1 MLILRIALVAL
12 ASMGCGEAP
21 DPTLKAAAASD
32 TTETVAQPSSALQA
46 PVASPGSTPKTAT
59 ATDAPATAPQVPAPT
74 TAPQAATP
82 AAGAV
87 TVDQANV
94 DLGFITP
101 RSTINHTFRITNTG
115 GIPLTVMAVK
125 PSCTCTTTINL
136 DGKVIAPG
144 ATLEVPASMRAPA
157 STGQK
162 QVMVNVVLK
171 GLPNVVELRMAG
183 EIAFPVRATTSVQG
197 KDVPYVD
204 ADSDPTRV
212 RGSVKLKSTDG
223 KPFLV
228 RAVQGKPAV
237 IEAFDPTKDAPRA
250 EYTVAYDLTSFPKV
264 PPYLVIETDHPGARL
279 IDLRVRHATTHI
291 KPVLSLAEFRASA
304 GCVKVG
310 AVVGLDIE
318 IKNLGML
325 QVTGVRSGDPR
336 FTATMVGQ
344 SGDAKLRN
352 VAFTIVASSQA
363 AGFSIFP
370 VVITA
375 LDPVSKRNVES
386 ELLVLVQVDP

>member
-12 ASMGCGEAP
+12 ANIGCGEAP
-21 DPTLKAAAASD
+21 APASASVPARATTVPEPAKAAPP
-32 TTETVAQPSSALQA
+32 VATAQA
-46 PVASPGSTPKTAT
+46 PAPTTGT
-59 ATDAPATAPQVPAPT
+59 ATDAPATAPQAPA
-74 TAPQAATP
+74 P

-94 DLGFITP
+94 ELGFITP

-115 GIPLTVMAVK
+115 GIPLKVMAVK

-162 QVMVNVVLK
+162 QVMVNVVLQ
-171 GLPNVVELRMAG
+171 GLPKVIELRMAG

-204 ADSDPTRV
+204 ADTDPSRV
-212 RGSVKLKSTDG
+212 RGTVKLKSTDG

-228 RAVQGKPAV
+228 RAVQGQPPMV
-237 IEAFDPTKDAPRA
+237 EAFDPAKDAPRA
-250 EYTVAYDLTSFPKV
+250 EYTVAYDLTRLPKV

-304 GCVKVG
+304 GCVKAG
-310 AVVGLDIE
+310 AVVPLDIE

-336 FTATMVGQ
+336 FAATMVGQ
-344 SGDAKLRN
+344 TGDAKLRT
-352 VAFTIVASSQA
+352 VAFSIVASPQA

>member
-1 MLILRIALVAL
+1 MLILRIAFVAL
-12 ASMGCGEAP
+12 ASIGCGPAP
-21 DPTLKAAAASD
+21 AGA
-32 TTETVAQPSSALQA
+32 QA
-46 PVASPGSTPKTAT
+46 PAPTTAT
-59 ATDAPATAPQVPAPT
+59 ATDAPATAPQAP
-74 TAPQAATP
+74 APQATPP

-87 TVDQANV
+87 SVDQANV

-115 GIPLTVMAVK
+115 GIPLKVMAVK

-162 QVMVNVVLK
+162 QVMVNVVLQ
-171 GLPNVVELRMAG
+171 GLPKVVELRMAG

-204 ADSDPTRV
+204 ADTDPSRV
-212 RGSVKLKSTDG
+212 RGTVKLKSTDG

-228 RAVQGKPAV
+228 RAVQGQPPMV
-237 IEAFDPTKDAPRA
+237 EAFDPAKDAPRA
-250 EYTVAYDLTSFPKV
+250 EYTVAYDLTRFPKV

-279 IDLRVRHATTHI
+279 IDLRVRHATTQI

-325 QVTGVRSGDPR
+325 QVVGVRSGDPR
-336 FTATMVGQ
+336 FTATMAGQ
-344 SGDAKLRN
+344 TGDAKLRT
-352 VAFTIVASSQA
+352 VAFTIVASPQA

>member
-12 ASMGCGEAP
+12 ASIGCGEAP
-21 DPTLKAAAASD
+21 APTAASASAPPTTAPEPVRAAPPAAAAQ
-32 TTETVAQPSSALQA
+32 TPA
-46 PVASPGSTPKTAT
+46 PTTAT
-59 ATDAPATAPQVPAPT
+59 ATDAPATAPQVTP
-74 TAPQAATP
+74 P

-94 DLGFITP
+94 ELGFITP

-115 GIPLTVMAVK
+115 GIPLKVMAVK

-162 QVMVNVVLK
+162 QVMVNVVLQ
-171 GLPNVVELRMAG
+171 GLPKVIELRMAG

-204 ADSDPTRV
+204 ADTDPSRV
-212 RGSVKLKSTDG
+212 RGTVKLKSTDG

-228 RAVQGKPAV
+228 RAVQGQPPV
-237 IEAFDPTKDAPRA
+237 VEAFDPSKDAPRA
-250 EYTVAYDLTSFPKV
+250 EYTVAYDLTSLPKV

-310 AVVGLDIE
+310 AVVPLDIE

-344 SGDAKLRN
+344 TGDAKLRT
-352 VAFTIVASSQA
+352 VAFSIVASPQA
-363 AGFSIFP
+363 TGFSIIP

>member
-12 ASMGCGEAP
+12 ASIGCGEAP
-21 DPTLKAAAASD
+21 APASASVPAPATTAPEPEKAA
-32 TTETVAQPSSALQA
+32 P
-46 PVASPGSTPKTAT
+46 PVATTRAPAPTTGT
-59 ATDAPATAPQVPAPT
+59 ATDAPATAPQAT
-74 TAPQAATP
+74 TTTV
-82 AAGAV
+82 GAV

-94 DLGFITP
+94 ELGFITP

-115 GIPLTVMAVK
+115 GIPLKVMAVK

-162 QVMVNVVLK
+162 QVMVNVVLQ
-171 GLPNVVELRMAG
+171 GLPKVVELRMAG

-204 ADSDPTRV
+204 ADTDPSRV
-212 RGSVKLKSTDG
+212 RGTVKLKSTDG

-228 RAVQGKPAV
+228 RAVQGQPPV
-237 IEAFDPTKDAPRA
+237 VEAFDPAKDAPRA
-250 EYTVAYDLTSFPKV
+250 EYTVAYDLTRLPKV

-304 GCVKVG
+304 GCVKAG
-310 AVVGLDIE
+310 AVVPLDIE

-336 FTATMVGQ
+336 FAATMVGQ
-344 SGDAKLRN
+344 TGDAKLRT
-352 VAFTIVASSQA
+352 VAFSIVASPQA

>member
-12 ASMGCGEAP
+12 ASIGCGEAP
-21 DPTLKAAAASD
+21 APTAASASAPPTTAPEPVKTAPPAAAA
-32 TTETVAQPSSALQA
+32 QA
-46 PVASPGSTPKTAT
+46 PAPTTAT
-59 ATDAPATAPQVPAPT
+59 ATDAPATAPQAPAP
-74 TAPQAATP
+74 AAASQVTPP

-87 TVDQANV
+87 SVDQANV

-115 GIPLTVMAVK
+115 GIPLKVMAVK

-162 QVMVNVVLK
+162 QVMVNVVLQ
-171 GLPNVVELRMAG
+171 GLPKVVELRMAG

-204 ADSDPTRV
+204 ADTDPSRV
-212 RGSVKLKSTDG
+212 RGTVKLKSTDG

-228 RAVQGKPAV
+228 RAVQGQPPV
-237 IEAFDPTKDAPRA
+237 VEAFDPAKDAPRA
-250 EYTVAYDLTSFPKV
+250 EYTVAYDLTRLPKV

-279 IDLRVRHATTHI
+279 VDLRVRHATTHI

-310 AVVGLDIE
+310 AVVQLDIE

-344 SGDAKLRN
+344 TGDAKLRT
-352 VAFTIVASSQA
+352 VAFSIVASPQA

>member
-1 MLILRIALVAL
+1 MLILRIAFLAL
-12 ASMGCGEAP
+12 ASIGCGEASATEASASEGVTAAP
-21 DPTLKAAAASD
+21 PVAAA
-32 TTETVAQPSSALQA
+32 QA
-46 PVASPGSTPKTAT
+46 PAPTTGT
-59 ATDAPATAPQVPAPT
+59 ATDAPATAPQAPAS
-74 TAPQAATP
+74 QATP
-82 AAGAV
+82 AAGSIS
-87 TVDQANV
+87 VDHANV

-115 GIPLTVMAVK
+115 SIPLTVMAVK

-162 QVMVNVVLK
+162 QVVVNVVLK
-171 GLPNVVELRMAG
+171 GIPNVVELRMAG

-204 ADSDPTRV
+204 ADNDASRV
-212 RGSVKLKSTDG
+212 RGTVKLKSTDG

-228 RAVQGKPAV
+228 RAVQGQPPV
-237 IEAFDPTKDAPRA
+237 VESFDPAKDAPRT
-250 EYTVAYDLTSFPKV
+250 EYLVAYDLTRFPKV
-264 PPYLVIETDHPGARL
+264 PPYLVIETDHPEARL
-279 IDLRVRHATTHI
+279 VDLRVRHATTHI

-304 GCVKVG
+304 GAVKAG
-310 AVVGLDIE
+310 AVVPLDIE
-318 IKNLGML
+318 IKNLGMM

-344 SGDAKLRN
+344 TGDAKLRT
-352 VAFTIVASSQA
+352 VAFSIVASPRA

-386 ELLVLVQVDP
+386 ELLVLAQVDP

>member
-12 ASMGCGEAP
+12 ASIGCGEAP
-21 DPTLKAAAASD
+21 APASASVPAPATTVPEPEKAAPP
-32 TTETVAQPSSALQA
+32 VATAQA
-46 PVASPGSTPKTAT
+46 PAPTTGT
-59 ATDAPATAPQVPAPT
+59 ATDAPATAPQAPA
-74 TAPQAATP
+74 P

-94 DLGFITP
+94 ELGFITP

-115 GIPLTVMAVK
+115 GIPLKVMAVK

-162 QVMVNVVLK
+162 QVMVNVVLQ
-171 GLPNVVELRMAG
+171 GLPKVIELRMAG

-204 ADSDPTRV
+204 ADTDPSRV
-212 RGSVKLKSTDG
+212 RGTVKLKSTDG

-228 RAVQGKPAV
+228 RAVQGQPPMV
-237 IEAFDPTKDAPRA
+237 EAFDPAKDAPRA
-250 EYTVAYDLTSFPKV
+250 EYTVAYDLTRLPKV

-304 GCVKVG
+304 GCVKAG
-310 AVVGLDIE
+310 AVVPLDIE

-336 FTATMVGQ
+336 FAATMVGQ
-344 SGDAKLRN
+344 TGDAKLRT
-352 VAFTIVASSQA
+352 VAFSIVASPQA

>member
-1 MLILRIALVAL
+1 MLIMRFAVVAL
-12 ASMGCGEAP
+12 ASIGCGEAP
-21 DPTLKAAAASD
+21 EPTQKIAAPSAS
-32 TTETVAQPSSALQA
+32 TEAVPQSSN
-46 PVASPGSTPKTAT
+46 
-59 ATDAPATAPQVPAPT
+59 PAPT
-74 TAPQAATP
+74 QVAAPVPNATAAAPQAAPP
-82 AAGAV
+82 AAV

-115 GIPLTVMAVK
+115 SIPLTVMAVK

-183 EIAFPVRATTSVQG
+183 EISFPVRATTSVQG

-204 ADSDPTRV
+204 ADSDPTRL

-228 RAVQGKPAV
+228 RAVQGQPAV
-237 IEAFDPTKDAPRA
+237 IEAFDPAKDAPRA
-250 EYTVAYDLTSFPKV
+250 EYIVAYDLTKFPKV
-264 PPYLVIETDHPGARL
+264 PPYLVIETDDPRARL

-291 KPVLSLAEFRASA
+291 KPVLSLAEFRANA

-310 AVVGLDIE
+310 AVVALDIE

-325 QVTGVRSGDPR
+325 QVTGVRSKDPR
-336 FTATMVGQ
+336 FAATMVSQ

-352 VAFTIVASSQA
+352 VAFTIVASQQA
-363 AGFSIFP
+363 VGFSIFP

-375 LDPVSKRNVES
+375 LDPVSKRSIES

>member
-1 MLILRIALVAL
+1 MLILRFAVVAL
-12 ASMGCGEAP
+12 ASIGCGEAP
-21 DPTLKAAAASD
+21 EPTQKIAAPSAS
-32 TTETVAQPSSALQA
+32 TEAVPQSSNPAPPPVAA
-46 PVASPGSTPKTAT
+46 PVPNAT
-59 ATDAPATAPQVPAPT
+59 AA
-74 TAPQAATP
+74 APQAAPP
-82 AAGAV
+82 AAV

-183 EIAFPVRATTSVQG
+183 EISFPVRATTSVQG

-204 ADSDPTRV
+204 ADSDPTRL

-228 RAVQGKPAV
+228 RAVQGQPAV
-237 IEAFDPTKDAPRA
+237 IEAFDPAKDAPRA
-250 EYTVAYDLTSFPKV
+250 EYIVAYDLTKFPKV
-264 PPYLVIETDHPGARL
+264 PPYLVIETDDPRARL

-291 KPVLSLAEFRASA
+291 KPVLSLAEFRANA

-310 AVVGLDIE
+310 AVVALDIE

-370 VVITA
+370 VAITA

>member
-12 ASMGCGEAP
+12 ASIGCGEAP
-21 DPTLKAAAASD
+21 VPTAASASAPPTTAPEPVTAAPPAAAA
-32 TTETVAQPSSALQA
+32 QA
-46 PVASPGSTPKTAT
+46 PAPTTAT
-59 ATDAPATAPQVPAPT
+59 ATDAPATAPRVPAPAA
-74 TAPQAATP
+74 APQVTPP

-115 GIPLTVMAVK
+115 GIPLKVMAVK

-162 QVMVNVVLK
+162 QVMVNVVLQ
-171 GLPNVVELRMAG
+171 GLPKVVELRMAG

-204 ADSDPTRV
+204 ADTDPSRV
-212 RGSVKLKSTDG
+212 RGTVKLKSTDG

-228 RAVQGKPAV
+228 RAVQGQPPMV
-237 IEAFDPTKDAPRA
+237 EAFDPAKDAPRA
-250 EYTVAYDLTSFPKV
+250 EYTVAYDLTRLPKV
-264 PPYLVIETDHPGARL
+264 PPYLVIETDHPDARL
-279 IDLRVRHATTHI
+279 IDLRVRHATTQI

-304 GCVKVG
+304 GCVKAG
-310 AVVGLDIE
+310 AVVPLDIE
-318 IKNLGML
+318 IKNLGVL

-344 SGDAKLRN
+344 SGDAKLRT
-352 VAFTIVASSQA
+352 VAFSIVASPQA

>member
-12 ASMGCGEAP
+12 ASIGCGEAP
-21 DPTLKAAAASD
+21 APTAASASAPSTTAPEPATSAPPAAAA
-32 TTETVAQPSSALQA
+32 QA
-46 PVASPGSTPKTAT
+46 PAPTTAT
-59 ATDAPATAPQVPAPT
+59 ATDAPATAPQAPAPAA
-74 TAPQAATP
+74 APQVTPP

-115 GIPLTVMAVK
+115 GIPLKVMAVK

-162 QVMVNVVLK
+162 QVMVNVVLQ
-171 GLPNVVELRMAG
+171 GLPKVVELRMAG

-204 ADSDPTRV
+204 ADTDPSRV
-212 RGSVKLKSTDG
+212 RGTVKLKSTDG

-228 RAVQGKPAV
+228 RAVQGQPPV
-237 IEAFDPTKDAPRA
+237 VEAFDPAKDAPRA
-250 EYTVAYDLTSFPKV
+250 EYTVAYDLTRLPKV
-264 PPYLVIETDHPGARL
+264 PPYLVIETDHAGARL
-279 IDLRVRHATTHI
+279 VDLRVRHATTHI

-304 GCVKVG
+304 GCVKAG
-310 AVVGLDIE
+310 AVVPLDIE

-344 SGDAKLRN
+344 TGDAKLRT
-352 VAFTIVASSQA
+352 VAFSIVASPQA
-363 AGFSIFP
+363 TGFSSFP

>member
-12 ASMGCGEAP
+12 ASISCGEAP
-21 DPTLKAAAASD
+21 APTAASASAPPTAAPEPVTTAPPAAAA
-32 TTETVAQPSSALQA
+32 QA
-46 PVASPGSTPKTAT
+46 PAPTTAT
-59 ATDAPATAPQVPAPT
+59 ATDAPATAPQAPAPAA
-74 TAPQAATP
+74 APQVTPP

-115 GIPLTVMAVK
+115 GIPLKVMAVK

-162 QVMVNVVLK
+162 QVMVNVVLQ
-171 GLPNVVELRMAG
+171 GLPKVVELRMAG

-204 ADSDPTRV
+204 ADTDPSRV
-212 RGSVKLKSTDG
+212 RGTVKLKSTDG

-228 RAVQGKPAV
+228 RAVQGQPSMV
-237 IEAFDPTKDAPRA
+237 EAFDPAKDAPRA
-250 EYTVAYDLTSFPKV
+250 EYTVAYDLTRLPKV

-304 GCVKVG
+304 GCVKAG
-310 AVVGLDIE
+310 AVVPLDIE

-336 FTATMVGQ
+336 FAATMVGQ
-344 SGDAKLRN
+344 TGDAKLRT
-352 VAFTIVASSQA
+352 VAFSIVASPQA

>member
-12 ASMGCGEAP
+12 ASIGCGEAP
-21 DPTLKAAAASD
+21 VPTAASASAPPTTAPEPVTAAPPAAAA
-32 TTETVAQPSSALQA
+32 QA
-46 PVASPGSTPKTAT
+46 PAPTTAT
-59 ATDAPATAPQVPAPT
+59 ATDAPATAPRVPAPAA
-74 TAPQAATP
+74 APQVTPP

-94 DLGFITP
+94 ELGFITP

-115 GIPLTVMAVK
+115 GIPLKVMAVK

-162 QVMVNVVLK
+162 QVMVNVVLQ
-171 GLPNVVELRMAG
+171 GLPKVVELRMAG

-204 ADSDPTRV
+204 ADTDPSRV
-212 RGSVKLKSTDG
+212 RGTVKLKSTDG

-228 RAVQGKPAV
+228 RAVQGQPPMV
-237 IEAFDPTKDAPRA
+237 EAFDPAKDAPRA
-250 EYTVAYDLTSFPKV
+250 EYTVAYDLTRLPKV

-279 IDLRVRHATTHI
+279 IDLRVRHATTQI

-304 GCVKVG
+304 GCVKAG
-310 AVVGLDIE
+310 AVVPLDIE
-318 IKNLGML
+318 IKNLGVL

-344 SGDAKLRN
+344 SGDAKLRT
-352 VAFTIVASSQA
+352 VAFSIVASPQA

>member
-1 MLILRIALVAL
+1 MRIGVVAL
-12 ASMGCGEAP
+12 ASIGCGEAP
-21 DPTLKAAAASD
+21 EPTQKIAAPSASTEAVPQSSNPAPPPVAAPAPSTAAATD
-32 TTETVAQPSSALQA
+32 TTA
-46 PVASPGSTPKTAT
+46 
-59 ATDAPATAPQVPAPT
+59 
-74 TAPQAATP
+74 TAPQAAP
-82 AAGAV
+82 RAAGAI

-115 GIPLTVMAVK
+115 SIPLTVMAVK

-183 EIAFPVRATTSVQG
+183 EISFPVRATTSVQG

-228 RAVQGKPAV
+228 RAVQGQPAV
-237 IEAFDPTKDAPRA
+237 IEAFDPAKDAPRA
-250 EYTVAYDLTSFPKV
+250 EYIVAYDLTKFPKV
-264 PPYLVIETDHPGARL
+264 PPYLVIETDHPEARL
-279 IDLRVRHATTHI
+279 IDLRVRHATTQI
-291 KPVLSLAEFRASA
+291 KPVLSLSEFRANA

-310 AVVGLDIE
+310 AVVGMDIE
-318 IKNLGML
+318 IKNLGMI
-325 QVTGVRSGDPR
+325 QVTSVRSVDPR

-344 SGDAKLRN
+344 TGDSKLRT
-352 VAFTIVASSQA
+352 VAFTVVASPQA

-375 LDPVSKRNVES
+375 LDPVSKRNIES

>member
-1 MLILRIALVAL
+1 MRA
-12 ASMGCGEAP
+12 AP
-21 DPTLKAAAASD
+21 PAAAAQ
-32 TTETVAQPSSALQA
+32 TPA
-46 PVASPGSTPKTAT
+46 PTTAT
-59 ATDAPATAPQVPAPT
+59 ATDAPATAPQVTP
-74 TAPQAATP
+74 P

-94 DLGFITP
+94 ELGFITP

-115 GIPLTVMAVK
+115 GIPLKVMAVK

-162 QVMVNVVLK
+162 QVMVNVVLQ
-171 GLPNVVELRMAG
+171 GLPKVIELRMAG

-204 ADSDPTRV
+204 ADTDPSRV
-212 RGSVKLKSTDG
+212 RGTVKLKSTDG

-228 RAVQGKPAV
+228 RAVQGQPPV
-237 IEAFDPTKDAPRA
+237 VEAFDPSKDAPRA
-250 EYTVAYDLTSFPKV
+250 EYTVAYDLTSLPKV
-264 PPYLVIETDHPGARL
+264 PSYLVIETDHPGARL

-310 AVVGLDIE
+310 AVVPLDIE

-344 SGDAKLRN
+344 TGDAKLRT
-352 VAFTIVASSQA
+352 VAFSIVASPQA
-363 AGFSIFP
+363 TGFSIIP

>member
-1 MLILRIALVAL
+1 MLILKIALVAL

-21 DPTLKAAAASD
+21 AGA
-32 TTETVAQPSSALQA
+32 
-46 PVASPGSTPKTAT
+46 
-59 ATDAPATAPQVPAPT
+59 
-74 TAPQAATP
+74 QAAPP
-82 AAGAV
+82 AAGAI

-171 GLPNVVELRMAG
+171 GLPNVVELRMSG

-228 RAVQGKPAV
+228 RAVQGKPAL
-237 IEAFDPTKDAPRA
+237 IEAFDPAKDAPRA

-264 PPYLVIETDHPGARL
+264 PPYLAIARNSARL
-279 IDLRVRHATTHI
+279 KTGLMCVVAWRTRR
-291 KPVLSLAEFRASA
+291 SMSRAPGWS
-304 GCVKVG
+304 V
-310 AVVGLDIE
+310 
-318 IKNLGML
+318 
-325 QVTGVRSGDPR
+325 
-336 FTATMVGQ
+336 
-344 SGDAKLRN
+344 
-352 VAFTIVASSQA
+352 
-363 AGFSIFP
+363 SI
-370 VVITA
+370 T
-375 LDPVSKRNVES
+375 R
-386 ELLVLVQVDP
+386 